1 MDIDFLGFSLQ
12 VIGEILIAVA
22 VLRMHGKLSEEH
34 RIDKKVIS
42 TIHQEKRITYLA
54 VLLIVAGY
62 VLQIPFK

>member
-12 VIGEILIAVA
+12 VLGEILIAIA

-54 VLLIVAGY
+54 ILLILVGY

>member
-1 MDIDFLGFSLQ
+1 MDIDFIGFSLQ
-12 VIGEILIAVA
+12 VFGEILIAIA

-54 VLLIVAGY
+54 ILLILVGY
-62 VLQIPFK
+62 ILQIPFK